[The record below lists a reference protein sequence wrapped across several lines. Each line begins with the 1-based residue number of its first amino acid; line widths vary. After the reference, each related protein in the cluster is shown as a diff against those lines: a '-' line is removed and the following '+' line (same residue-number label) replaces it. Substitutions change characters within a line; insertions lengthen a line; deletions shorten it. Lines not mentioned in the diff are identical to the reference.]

1 MTAAVRQSI
10 PARLIWAVPAAVL
23 IHNIEEAMTMPRYA
37 PTVLALVPE
46 SIRPSIPSLDYMY
59 VALVVVTAIPIG
71 LALVARRGA
80 SIIWAT
86 YGMLLVAAVMLV
98 NVVWHLSAATL
109 LRGYAPGVV
118 TAVAINLPVMA
129 TVLRWARREDWLS
142 RGALSMYIAVGV
154 ILHGAALLFLVALVS
169 FSR

>member
-1 MTAAVRQSI
+1 M
-10 PARLIWAVPAAVL
+10 PGHLIWGVPAAVL
-23 IHNIEEAMTMPRYA
+23 IHNIEEALTLPRYA

-59 VALVVVTAIPIG
+59 VALVVVTAIPVG
-71 LALVARRGA
+71 LAFVVRRGA

-86 YGMLLVAAVMLV
+86 YGLLLVAAVMLV

-109 LRGYAPGVV
+109 LRGYSPGVV

-129 TVLRWARREDWLS
+129 TVLSWARRENWLS
-142 RGALSMYIAVGV
+142 SGALSMYIAVGV
-154 ILHGAALLFLVALVS
+154 MLHGAGLLFLVALVS
-169 FSR
+169 FTR